1 MTETRQHYDLTLGV
15 LTLAATAYALQQ
27 TMVVPALPE
36 LQRELGAST
45 TWVTWVMTGFL
56 LAAAVLTPILGK
68 LGDRFGKERLLVVA
82 LGLFLLGCI
91 GCAAA
96 PGHLDADRLPHGLR
110 RGGRRVPR

>member
-1 MTETRQHYDLTLGV
+1 MTAARQHYNLTLGV
-15 LTLAATAYALQQ
+15 LTLAAAAYALQQ

-45 TWVTWVMTGFL
+45 AWVTWVMTGFL

-82 LGLFLLGCI
+82 LGLFLLG
-91 GCAAA
+91 
-96 PGHLDADRLPHGLR
+96 
-110 RGGRRVPR
+110 